1 MWPHSR
7 NSVPG
12 FTGFLL
18 FRSFVIFVFVTD
30 LTCALSPS
38 SSFLIFPRP
47 PCPGAMPQRFLSP
60 DHLVLHEREKLKFKL
75 WDVKTCLNLDIIQV
89 LKIVACSDTIH
100 FDRIRPEN
108 SGSASQ
114 IGMSRMTH
122 SWLNQSS
129 KIKCSK
135 PINRRVRPGT
145 WNSTQRCIR
154 LALTCVCVT
163 VRLDFVTYLY
173 NIGKY
178 SSEPEQDDYPFS
190 SLFLV
195 HVLLLNES
203 NVCVCFFCWINP
215 IVKQR
220 VPTDQGGNGNGTRL
234 AGSPACLQIKSRGGH
249 SCSKL

>member
-1 MWPHSR
+1 MGCE
-7 NSVPG
+7 N
-12 FTGFLL
+12 L
-18 FRSFVIFVFVTD
+18 FN
-30 LTCALSPS
+30 
-38 SSFLIFPRP
+38 
-47 PCPGAMPQRFLSP
+47 
-60 DHLVLHEREKLKFKL
+60 
-75 WDVKTCLNLDIIQV
+75 LNLGIIQV

-100 FDRIRPEN
+100 FVRIRPES
-108 SGSASQ
+108 SGSAIQ

-195 HVLLLNES
+195 HVLFLFANFSPQILDFFGFMKNLFCSFPYYYMEIFPCSNQTNGLFLL
-203 NVCVCFFCWINP
+203 
-215 IVKQR
+215 
-220 VPTDQGGNGNGTRL
+220 PTCRKFLLD
-234 AGSPACLQIKSRGGH
+234 
-249 SCSKL
+249 